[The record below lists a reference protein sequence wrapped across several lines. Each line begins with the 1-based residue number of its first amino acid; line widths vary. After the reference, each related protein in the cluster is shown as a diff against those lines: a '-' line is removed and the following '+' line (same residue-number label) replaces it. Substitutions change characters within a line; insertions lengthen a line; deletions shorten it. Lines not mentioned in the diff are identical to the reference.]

1 MQRNVPGRTRL
12 AFLGLFVLGIA
23 MAVVP
28 RAAADEPQPCQRQCD
43 RTGHEL
49 LGKIPYIGRL
59 FVGSDAKAQCPD
71 AAPIGFEFMI
81 VDGKLVA
88 HDVPAD
94 QSGPATFL
102 ESDCQV
108 CPLPEFANHFVW
120 RVRET
125 CDQGTCAAAATA
137 CAVKKETPCCAA
149 KCAASACSTA
159 PCAASRAADCRCDV
173 KCGTAACCDQLV
185 AKASRGTCP
194 VKEHWEELAELVA
207 ENAAMEATLEAHE
220 ELLETRSEML
230 ETLAETL
237 VEKAKLEAK
246 LEMVEHRDSMLK
258 EMVELQSENARLKA
272 HAELAQQKEELFRS
286 QLATVLENERLKQRV
301 AELEQ
306 QRSAEELPVLTSK
319 RAEKKKAR

>member
-1 MQRNVPGRTRL
+1 MQRKVPGWTRL
-12 AFLGLFVLGIA
+12 AFLGLFALAAA

-28 RAAADEPQPCQRQCD
+28 RAAADEPQPCPRQCN
-43 RTGHEL
+43 RAGHEL

-59 FVGSDAKAQCPD
+59 FVGGDATAPYAD
-71 AAPIGFEFMI
+71 AEPIGFEFMI
-81 VDGKLVA
+81 VDGKLVP
-88 HDVPAD
+88 HDVPAE
-94 QSGPATFL
+94 GHGAAAFL
-102 ESDCQV
+102 KSDCQI
-108 CPLPEFANHFVW
+108 CPLPDAAMNFVW
-120 RVRET
+120 QVREG
-125 CDQGTCAAAATA
+125 CEKGNCAAAPAA
-137 CAVKKETPCCAA
+137 CAVKKDAPCCAA
-149 KCAASACSTA
+149 KCAAAACGA
-159 PCAASRAADCRCDV
+159 KPCAANQAAACCCDV

-207 ENAAMEATLEAHE
+207 ENAAMEATLEARE

-258 EMVELQSENARLKA
+258 EMVELQAENTRLKA

-286 QLATVLENERLKQRV
+286 QLAMVLENERLKQRV

-319 RAEKKKAR
+319 RGEKKKAR